1 MDIFQTTFEMHVLK
15 WKFYFNSIDNESALV
30 YAMELA
36 SSGRQAISYHNSEV
50 IMGAMAP

>member
-15 WKFYFNSIDNESALV
+15 RKVYFNYIDNESALV

-36 SSGRQAISYHNSEV
+36 LSRRQAISYHNSQV
-50 IMGAMAP
+50 IMGAMAS